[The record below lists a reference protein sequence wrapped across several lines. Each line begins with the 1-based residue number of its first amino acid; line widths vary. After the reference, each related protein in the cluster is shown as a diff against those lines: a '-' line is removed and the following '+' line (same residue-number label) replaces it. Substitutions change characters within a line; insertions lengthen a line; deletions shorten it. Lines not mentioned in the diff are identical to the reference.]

1 VAGLFC
7 LVLVQAPKDKTHAVI
22 FHNLL
27 GGIWSCHRRNPTM
40 GAYTGRG
47 VAEELWLIFS
57 ITAIAGWMVF
67 AGYEAMRVMKKER
80 ENKIVG
86 AGQQQS

>member
-1 VAGLFC
+1 
-7 LVLVQAPKDKTHAVI
+7 
-22 FHNLL
+22 
-27 GGIWSCHRRNPTM
+27 M